1 METSV
6 SAIKNKTKKTASR
19 KRQRL
24 SPDERE
30 ALIVDTAIEFFSEH
44 GFEAT
49 TRELAQRLG
58 ITQPLLYRYFP
69 TKQKLIERVY
79 ERIYVRR
86 WQPKWGRLIKNRK
99 RSLTDRL
106 IDFYQEYTDA
116 VYDYVWV
123 RSFLYAGLMG
133 LDINSRYLEI
143 IRTNVLIPIC
153 VELRHENDQPS
164 VRKVPISDEEMELAW
179 SMHGMFFYRAVRHFA
194 YGLPIVENLD
204 QVIESDVRLFMKGA
218 PQAQKKIIKRQ
229 MA

>member
-1 METSV
+1 MENSV
-6 SAIKNKTKKTASR
+6 PVVKIDKTKTAPF
-19 KRQRL
+19 KKQRL

-30 ALIVDTAIEFFSEH
+30 ALIVDTAIEFFAEH

-79 ERIYVRR
+79 DRIYVRR
-86 WQPKWGRLIKNRK
+86 WQPKWGRLIKDRK

-106 IDFYQEYTDA
+106 IEFYQEYTDA

-133 LDINSRYLEI
+133 LDINNRYLEI

-153 VELRHENDQPS
+153 VEMRHENDLPS
-164 VRKVPISDEEMELAW
+164 TRKVPISDEEMELAW
-179 SMHGMFFYRAVRHFA
+179 NVHGTFFYRAVRHFG
-194 YGLPIVENLD
+194 YGLPIVEELD
-204 QVIESDVRLFMKGA
+204 QVIETDVRLFMKGA

>member
-1 METSV
+1 MAKSIQTSKRKEKK
-6 SAIKNKTKKTASR
+6 SASP

-24 SPDERE
+24 SPEERE
-30 ALIVDTAIEFFSEH
+30 NLIVDTAIEFFAEH

-79 ERIYVRR
+79 EKIYVRR
-86 WQPKWGRLIKNRK
+86 WHPKWSRLIKDRS

-106 IDFYQEYTDA
+106 IEFYQEYTDA

-133 LDINSRYLEI
+133 VDINDRYLEI
-143 IRTNVLIPIC
+143 IKTNVLIPIC
-153 VELRHENDQPS
+153 VELRHENGLPS

-179 SMHGMFFYRAVRHFA
+179 GMHGMFFYRAVRHYA
-194 YGLPIVENLD
+194 YGLPMVTDLN
-204 QVIESDVRLFMKGA
+204 QVIETDVRLFMKGA
-218 PQAQKKIIKRQ
+218 PQAQKKIIKQR

>member
-1 METSV
+1 M
-6 SAIKNKTKKTASR
+6 IKTTPASR
-19 KRQRL
+19 TNKKKSTPSKRQRL
-24 SPDERE
+24 SPEERE
-30 ALIVDTAIEFFSEH
+30 NLIVDTAIEFFAEH

-79 ERIYVRR
+79 DKIYVRR
-86 WQPKWGRLIKNRK
+86 WHPKWGRLIKDRN

-106 IDFYQEYTDA
+106 IEFYQEYTDA

-133 LDINSRYLEI
+133 VDINDRYLEI
-143 IRTNVLIPIC
+143 IRTNVLLPIC
-153 VELRHENDQPS
+153 VELRHENGLPS
-164 VRKVPISDEEMELAW
+164 ARKVPISDEEIELAW
-179 SMHGMFFYRAVRHFA
+179 GVHGMFFYRAVRHYA
-194 YGLPIVENLD
+194 YGLPMVEDLD
-204 QVIESDVRLFMKGA
+204 QVIETDVRLFMKGA
-218 PQAQKKIIKRQ
+218 PQAQKKIVKQR